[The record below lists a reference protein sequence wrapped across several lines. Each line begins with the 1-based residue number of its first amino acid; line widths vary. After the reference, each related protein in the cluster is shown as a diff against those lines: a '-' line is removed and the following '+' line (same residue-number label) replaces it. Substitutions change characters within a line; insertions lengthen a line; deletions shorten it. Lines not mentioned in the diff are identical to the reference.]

1 MIKAMMTPADADLTL
16 PSILA
21 ALGDTPACLDLV
33 LTIIFHPDTS
43 RIGYKSIVPLQ
54 KGTDPWVLGRNSP
67 TFNGDTGLASKALED
82 RHVSRVALQ
91 FVYQKKRLMV
101 RRFESASRCCIGST
115 EVQDSVELRWDK
127 LLKGVPIMLAHSIVL
142 MLRLAKRRAVQVP
155 LGGQGNALRGGSAC
169 IEAIHQQV
177 IHAAK
182 SDVDVM
188 IRGETGTG
196 KELVATAIHRASG
209 RAEAPMVSV
218 NMAAIPSELAAAAL
232 FGSSRGAFTG
242 ADRATLGYFEQAQGG
257 SLFLDEIGE
266 TSLEVQPLLLRALQ
280 QREIQVV
287 GGVIKRIDVRVI
299 SATDAALDAVGC
311 DFKAALRHRL
321 GAFEIVLPP
330 LREHPEDIGE
340 LLLYFLQGSA
350 AEAQRSEVLPQ
361 AQSAERDIAAWALL
375 FFRFVSYS
383 WPGNVRE
390 LANFSRQI
398 ILASEKNLT
407 LNDHL
412 YSALFSSSGKPH
424 SADSSTAR
432 RKIDDID
439 DAAFD
444 QAMVSNGCEALRVAL
459 QLGVSRS
466 AVYRRIKTSIRYR
479 LATDIPLDELQ
490 SMLIQHD
497 GDSIIVARQLQV
509 SVKSLRCHLRNLHL
523 LYT

>member
-1 MIKAMMTPADADLTL
+1 MMTPADADLTL
-16 PSILA
+16 PSIMA
-21 ALGDTPACLDLV
+21 ALGDTPAALDLV

-43 RIGYKSIVPLQ
+43 RIGYKSTVPLQ
-54 KGTDPWVLGRNSP
+54 KSTDPWVLGRDSP
-67 TFNGDTGLASKALED
+67 IFKSDAGLPSAAIED
-82 RHVSRVALQ
+82 RHVSRRALQ
-91 FVYQKKRLMV
+91 FLYQNKRLIV
-101 RRFESASRCCIGST
+101 RRFDSASRCFIGSIQ
-115 EVQDSVELRWDK
+115 VQGSVELQWDK

-142 MLRLAKRRAVQVP
+142 MLRLARRRATGMP
-155 LGGQGNALRGGSAC
+155 LGGEGSALRGGSAC
-169 IEAIHQQV
+169 IEDIHRQV
-177 IHAAK
+177 AHAAK
-182 SDVDVM
+182 SDVDVL

-196 KELVATAIHRASG
+196 KELVANAIHRASE

-232 FGSSRGAFTG
+232 FGSRRGAFTG
-242 ADRATLGYFEQAQGG
+242 ADRTALGYFEQAQGG
-257 SLFLDEIGE
+257 CLFLDEIGE
-266 TSLEVQPLLLRALQ
+266 ASLEVQLLLLRALQ

-287 GGVIKRIDVRVI
+287 GGVITRIDLRVI

-350 AEAQRSEVLPQ
+350 AEAQRSEVLPHP
-361 AQSAERDIAAWALL
+361 QSPERDIAAWTLL
-375 FFRFVSYS
+375 FFHFVSYS

-390 LANFSRQI
+390 LANFAQQI
-398 ILASEKNLT
+398 ILASENNLT
-407 LNDHL
+407 LNENV
-412 YSALFSSSGKPH
+412 YSVIFKSGGKSPP
-424 SADSSTAR
+424 ADRITAR

-439 DAAFD
+439 EATFD

-466 AVYRRIKTSIRYR
+466 AVYRRIKISLRYR

-497 GDSIIVARQLQV
+497 GDSIMVARQLQV